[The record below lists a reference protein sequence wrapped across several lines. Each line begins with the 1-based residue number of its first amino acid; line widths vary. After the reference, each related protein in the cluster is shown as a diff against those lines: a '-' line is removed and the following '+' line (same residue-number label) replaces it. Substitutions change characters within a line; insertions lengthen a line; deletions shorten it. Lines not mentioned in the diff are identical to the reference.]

1 MVAGKLIL
9 HIEWIGCNKS
19 MKPGQVSLRRH
30 LLSIP
35 LPNVLPC
42 LPKARPDNAT
52 GPSFIQNGTLSMEQ
66 KCLRT
71 MTDKR
76 NIILRATLEIRN
88 RLVGLLCVD
97 LEIFEAL
104 ASGSRP
110 SSPNGATVI
119 TVLFHT
125 FPWRIYPSIDQHRST
140 ISTSTSNC
148 QKLCEPARLPNWT
161 RHSATSTDITNI
173 WPPCWTDRG
182 SLRLLAAW
190 HAAQSCPVW
199 TPKPL
204 RTLRLC
210 HRLGMSQDGDPIPS
224 PTRIDLNVNLYQ
236 CGHPSRFDNGKV
248 LKGPSQIPQRHLISA
263 YKCLK

>member
-1 MVAGKLIL
+1 MSSHV
-9 HIEWIGCNKS
+9 CQ
-19 MKPGQVSLRRH
+19 KP
-30 LLSIP
+30 
-35 LPNVLPC
+35 
-42 LPKARPDNAT
+42 D
-52 GPSFIQNGTLSMEQ
+52 
-66 KCLRT
+66 RT
-71 MTDKR
+71 MLQGHHLFKMEPCPWSRSACGRWLTSAIVMRAALENR
-76 NIILRATLEIRN
+76 NQ
-88 RLVGLLCVD
+88 LVGLLCVD

-119 TVLFHT
+119 TVLFHI

-140 ISTSTSNC
+140 ISTLTSNC

-161 RHSATSTDITNI
+161 KHSATSTDI

-204 RTLRLC
+204 KTLRLC

-224 PTRIDLNVNLYQ
+224 PTRTDLNVNLYQ